1 MGYIIWYY
9 SLNAFKIV
17 GVTIL
22 NPVKVKRN
30 IRIYKGGVKSE
41 LKQAP
46 NNYFR
51 SIIWHILAVI
61 WFPISNIRAQICSF
75 LLGVKLALETECSKS
90 RISMQCTL
98 FNLLFY
104 MGALQKYILNL
115 FCPIL
120 KWAKSNVWFKCH
132 IPSLGIWLRV

>member
-1 MGYIIWYY
+1 MNY
-9 SLNAFKIV
+9 SLNALKIV

-22 NPVKVKRN
+22 NPVKVNRN
-30 IRIYKGGVKSE
+30 IRIYKGGVKTE

-51 SIIWHILAVI
+51 PIIWHILSVI
-61 WFPISNIRAQICSF
+61 WFPISNVRAQICSF
-75 LLGVKLALETECSKS
+75 SLGVKLALETECSKS

-104 MGALQKYILNL
+104 MGALQKYILKL
-115 FCPIL
+115 FCPTL
-120 KWAKSNVWFKCH
+120 KLAKQDFNSSDIEK
-132 IPSLGIWLRV
+132 